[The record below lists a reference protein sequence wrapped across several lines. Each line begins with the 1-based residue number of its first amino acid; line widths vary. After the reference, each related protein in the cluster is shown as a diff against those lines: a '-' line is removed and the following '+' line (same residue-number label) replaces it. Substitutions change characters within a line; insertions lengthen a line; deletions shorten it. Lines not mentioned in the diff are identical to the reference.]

1 MSGNAKKIYFFHSTF
16 IFINQIGKTLFLFSF
31 SDQEGKNQYFLIFF
45 GIALFILVKNVDL

>member
-31 SDQEGKNQYFLIFF
+31 SDQEGKNQYFLIFL
-45 GIALFILVKNVDL
+45 ALPSLY